1 MYNTKPSTESDT
13 FRHKI
18 LIFMFSLKSCKIN
31 KAFSYQTG
39 EGSVMILFFCT
50 SFGFAFFVEFL
61 KFLELF
67 GAFIKRL
74 LPLDEHGVPYVLLST
89 YNSYAL

>member
-1 MYNTKPSTESDT
+1 
-13 FRHKI
+13 
-18 LIFMFSLKSCKIN
+18 
-31 KAFSYQTG
+31 
-39 EGSVMILFFCT
+39 MILFFCT

-74 LPLDEHGVPYVLLST
+74 LPLDEHGVPNVWLST
-89 YNSYAL
+89 LSIIMRSARPRPSSL

>member
-1 MYNTKPSTESDT
+1 
-13 FRHKI
+13 
-18 LIFMFSLKSCKIN
+18 
-31 KAFSYQTG
+31 
-39 EGSVMILFFCT
+39 MILFFCT

-74 LPLDEHGVPYVLLST
+74 LPLDEHGVPYVLLNTLTRLCSLHV
-89 YNSYAL
+89 YASRLFDNEFERFFCEPKAALNDTW